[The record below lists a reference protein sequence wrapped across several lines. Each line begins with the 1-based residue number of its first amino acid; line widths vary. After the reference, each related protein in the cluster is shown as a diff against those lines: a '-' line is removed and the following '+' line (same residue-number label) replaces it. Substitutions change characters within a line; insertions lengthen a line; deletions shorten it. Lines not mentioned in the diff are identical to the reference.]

1 MFTKIDSE
9 SPIIRDVKTSTA
21 DKIIS
26 IIGAEDSESES
37 DEEENKVKNLG
48 DQHFEI
54 GMNNDD
60 DIQIN
65 IG

>member
-60 DIQIN
+60 DI
-65 IG
+65 